1 MSRFA
6 DLEPLP
12 PGGVAVLAEYPY
24 YRADPAAWAN
34 NLCALRAL
42 GVTVITAYVP
52 WRFHE
57 LDPEIDGASGYDFTG
72 RTHPQRD
79 VVGFFGIV
87 AESGLKAVLK
97 PGPFIHAEI
106 RLGGLP
112 ERLTKLPSRL
122 SARGTTITD
131 EGEPAPSAHSS
142 EFAAATTEW
151 LRVVQKEVVDVVA
164 HPRGPV
170 IALQIGNEGTF
181 SDLHKPIDVDD
192 FSAAALAAH
201 SQWLGRHTGVPADA
215 AAREKWMRWTGIG
228 TRAVLTLFKEVLG
241 NGLPVVVNLPL
252 PGLPGSQRLPETW
265 LVRAA
270 EAVPSS
276 ALAANTSWTGN
287 ATFSDEA
294 LTALLLGMRFARTD
308 VVEDNW
314 GFTWTDDSYA
324 SPAVP
329 LYHSLLGL
337 ALGSSTVSVYTA
349 CTTYHWAP
357 HLCPSVE
364 GVLKEGGKP
373 EDFAPPYCPGAPL
386 DESGATHP
394 NATALRLLTTFTGW
408 FGDVLRSATAD
419 VGAHLVVDPVSV
431 TATAW
436 PDQSTEAAPLSVAA
450 ATATRWLLHHGV
462 EVDVVR
468 PGDHILDHVLTDAR
482 RRTWLVVGG
491 RTMGQRTQQRLA
503 ALITMGHRLVLVG
516 PVPEYDETGASCDV
530 LAQALWASDR
540 ACQVSVEGLGL
551 SDAAEQVHAV
561 LAEGRPHGNGNL
573 LVLRRTDPSTNTTV
587 LYLFSRKDCEQTVT
601 DRIAGTDVT
610 VSLAPRGVAVLV
622 VKDGEFQGFLVN
634 RGTSGDDFSPRLKV
648 GQVDV
653 PAGGLVG
660 RRSLCGWESPPPEL
674 LSAPSWLYLDRDHG
688 EPTRTEGHH

>member
-1 MSRFA
+1 
-6 DLEPLP
+6 
-12 PGGVAVLAEYPY
+12 
-24 YRADPAAWAN
+24 
-34 NLCALRAL
+34 
-42 GVTVITAYVP
+42 
-52 WRFHE
+52 
-57 LDPEIDGASGYDFTG
+57 
-72 RTHPQRD
+72 
-79 VVGFFGIV
+79 
-87 AESGLKAVLK
+87 
-97 PGPFIHAEI
+97 
-106 RLGGLP
+106 
-112 ERLTKLPSRL
+112 
-122 SARGTTITD
+122 
-131 EGEPAPSAHSS
+131 
-142 EFAAATTEW
+142 
-151 LRVVQKEVVDVVA
+151 
-164 HPRGPV
+164 
-170 IALQIGNEGTF
+170 
-181 SDLHKPIDVDD
+181 
-192 FSAAALAAH
+192 
-201 SQWLGRHTGVPADA
+201 
-215 AAREKWMRWTGIG
+215 
-228 TRAVLTLFKEVLG
+228 
-241 NGLPVVVNLPL
+241 
-252 PGLPGSQRLPETW
+252 
-265 LVRAA
+265 
-270 EAVPSS
+270 
-276 ALAANTSWTGN
+276 
-287 ATFSDEA
+287 
-294 LTALLLGMRFARTD
+294 
-308 VVEDNW
+308 
-314 GFTWTDDSYA
+314 
-324 SPAVP
+324 
-329 LYHSLLGL
+329 
-337 ALGSSTVSVYTA
+337 
-349 CTTYHWAP
+349 
-357 HLCPSVE
+357 
-364 GVLKEGGKP
+364 
-373 EDFAPPYCPGAPL
+373 
-386 DESGATHP
+386 
-394 NATALRLLTTFTGW
+394 
-408 FGDVLRSATAD
+408 
-419 VGAHLVVDPVSV
+419 VDPVSV

>member
-1 MSRFA
+1 MSRLA
-6 DLEPLP
+6 DLKPLP
-12 PGGVAVLAEYPY
+12 AGQVAVLAEYPY

-34 NLCALRAL
+34 NLRALKEL

-52 WRFHE
+52 WRWHE
-57 LDPEIDGASGYDFTG
+57 LDPEIDNAAGYDFIG

-79 VVGFFGIV
+79 VVGFCGLL

-112 ERLTKLPSRL
+112 DRLTKLPSRL

-131 EGEPAPSAHSS
+131 EGEPTPSAHSS
-142 EFAAATTEW
+142 EFAAATAEW
-151 LRVVQKEVVDVVA
+151 LHTVHKEVLDIVA
-164 HPRGPV
+164 YPRGPV

-181 SDLHKPIDVDD
+181 SDLHQPVDMDD

-201 SQWLGRHTGVPADA
+201 SRWLGQRASVPTDA
-215 AAREKWMRWTGIG
+215 AARETWMRWTGIG
-228 TRAVLTLFKEVLG
+228 TRTVLTSFKEALG
-241 NGLPVVVNLPL
+241 NSLPVVVNLPL
-252 PGLPGSQRLPETW
+252 PGLPGAQRLPEAW

-270 EAVPSS
+270 EVMPTGT
-276 ALAANTSWTGN
+276 LAANTSWTGN

-349 CTTYHWAP
+349 CTTYHWDP
-357 HLCPSVE
+357 HLSPCVE
-364 GVLKEGGKP
+364 GVLQEGGKP

-394 NATALRLLTTFTGW
+394 NAAALRLLTTFTGW
-408 FGDVLRSATAD
+408 FGDVLRSATAE

-431 TATAW
+431 AATAW
-436 PDQSTEAAPLSVAA
+436 PDQSIEAAPLSVAA

-462 EVDVVR
+462 EVGIAR
-468 PGDHILDHVLTDAR
+468 PGDHILDHAHTDAR
-482 RRTWLVVGG
+482 QRTWLVVGG
-491 RTMGQRTQQRLA
+491 LTMSERTQQQLA
-503 ALITMGHRLVLVG
+503 ALIPVGHRLILIG
-516 PVPEYDETGASCDV
+516 PVPERDETGAACDV
-530 LAQALWASDR
+530 LAQGLRASDTAR
-540 ACQVSVEGLGL
+540 QVSVNGLGL
-551 SDAAEQVHAV
+551 SDAAERVHRV
-561 LAEGRPHGNGNL
+561 LAEGAPSGAGNL
-573 LVLRRTDPSTNTTV
+573 LRLRRTDPRTNTTV
-587 LYLFSRKDCEQTVT
+587 LYLFSRKDCEQTIT
-601 DRIAGTDVT
+601 NGIGGTDVT
-610 VSLAPRGVAVLV
+610 VSLAPRGVSVLV
-622 VKDGEFQGFLVN
+622 VKDGELQGFLVN
-634 RGTSGDDFSPRLKV
+634 RGTIGDEFSPRLTV
-648 GQVDV
+648 GQVAV
-653 PAGGLVG
+653 PARDLVG
-660 RRSLCGWESPPPEL
+660 RRSQSGWESPTI
-674 LSAPSWLYLDRDHG
+674 R
-688 EPTRTEGHH
+688 

>member
-12 PGGVAVLAEYPY
+12 TGRVAVLAEYPY
-24 YRADPAAWAN
+24 YRADPAAWAS
-34 NLCALRAL
+34 NLCALKAL
-42 GVTVITAYVP
+42 GATVITAYVP
-52 WRFHE
+52 WRWHE

-87 AESGLKAVLK
+87 AETGLKAVLK

-112 ERLTKLPSRL
+112 ERLTKLPARR
-122 SARGTTITD
+122 SARGATITD
-131 EGEPAPSAHSS
+131 EGEPTPSAHSS
-142 EFAAATTEW
+142 EFAAATAEW
-151 LRVVQKEVVDVVA
+151 LRVVRKEVVDVVA
-164 HPRGPV
+164 YPCGPV
-170 IALQIGNEGTF
+170 IALQLGNEGTF
-181 SDLHKPIDVDD
+181 SDLHKPVDMDD

-201 SQWLGRHTGVPADA
+201 SRWLGRHAGVPADA
-215 AAREKWMRWTGIG
+215 AAREKWVRWTGVG
-228 TRAVLTLFKEVLG
+228 TRAVLTSFKEMVG
-241 NGLPVVVNLPL
+241 DALPVVVNLPL
-252 PGLPGSQRLPETW
+252 PGLPGSQRLPEAW

-270 EAVPSS
+270 EAVPSR

-324 SPAVP
+324 VPAVP

-349 CTTYHWAP
+349 CTTHHWVP
-357 HLCPSVE
+357 HLGPSVE

-386 DESGATHP
+386 DESGAMHP

-431 TATAW
+431 AATAW
-436 PDQSTEAAPLSVAA
+436 PDPSTEAAPLSVAA
-450 ATATRWLLHHGV
+450 AAATRWLLHHGV
-462 EVDVVR
+462 EVDVAR
-468 PGDHILDHVLTDAR
+468 PGDHVLDHARTDNR
-482 RRTWLVVGG
+482 QRTWLVVGG
-491 RTMGQRTQQRLA
+491 RAMGQRTQQQLA
-503 ALITMGHRLVLVG
+503 ALITVGHRLVLVG
-516 PVPEYDETGASCDV
+516 PVPEYDETGAGCDM
-530 LAQALWASDR
+530 LAQALWASDT
-540 ACQVSVEGLGL
+540 ACHVSVGGLGL
-551 SDAAEQVHAV
+551 PAAAERVHEV
-561 LAEGRPHGNGNL
+561 LAEGQPHNIGTL
-573 LVLRRTDPSTNTTV
+573 LVLRRTDPGTNTAIV
-587 LYLFSRKDCEQTVT
+587 YFFSRKDREQTVT
-601 DRIAGTDVT
+601 DRIDGTDVT

-622 VKDGEFQGFLVN
+622 VVDGELQGFLVN
-634 RGTSGDDFSPRLKV
+634 RGTSGDDFSPRLEV
-648 GQVDV
+648 GRVGV
-653 PAGGLVG
+653 PASGLVG
-660 RRSLCGWESPPPEL
+660 RRSPSGWEPPPL
-674 LSAPSWLYLDRDHG
+674 
-688 EPTRTEGHH
+688 EGQAGPIMLV